1 MSTAHEEKKKLLI
14 AQEEL
19 RCEMADLQVDPNL
32 TCILPVSCPD
42 LTCVSLVSH
51 LTCLTLTSRHEKGG
65 WLNNCDDANLQ
76 FRNKD
81 GHGS

>member
-32 TCILPVSCPD
+32 TCISPV
-42 LTCVSLVSH
+42 
-51 LTCLTLTSRHEKGG
+51 
-65 WLNNCDDANLQ
+65 
-76 FRNKD
+76 
-81 GHGS
+81 